1 MSFLETSSNG
11 SRNDFLSPFVKTLLL
26 MPNLSINFLNP
37 KEALI
42 TPIDPTIE
50 LLSAYLCLFW
60 KLLQMDLE
68 MIFYLLL

>member
-26 MPNLSINFLNP
+26 MPSLSIYFLKP

-50 LLSAYLCLFW
+50 LLLAIKISPAH
-60 KLLQMDLE
+60 
-68 MIFYLLL
+68 ISI